1 MINSSSFQD
10 LRIWQE
16 AMDLTEQV
24 YRATSDFP
32 RQETYGL
39 TSQMR
44 RAAVSVP
51 SNIAEGKGHRSDPE
65 FVRFLFHA
73 RGSLLELQTQILI
86 ARRLKYLSEEKT
98 DELSSRGDSIARG
111 LNALINKFRAAGMA
125 GRDGSDGAS
134 LSGQRFFESTNSA
147 QPQPNDQRPTTID
160 QRLHHHT
167 LHAF

>member
-1 MINSSSFQD
+1 MTNCSSFQD

-24 YRATSDFP
+24 YRTTSDFP

-39 TSQMR
+39 VSQMR

-51 SNIAEGKGHRSDPE
+51 SNIAEGKGYRSDSE

-86 ARRLKYLSEEKT
+86 ARRLDYLSDEKMH
-98 DELSSRGDSIARG
+98 ELLSRSDSIARG
-111 LNALINKFRAAGMA
+111 LNALINKFRAVAA
-125 GRDGSDGAS
+125 
-134 LSGQRFFESTNSA
+134 
-147 QPQPNDQRPTTID
+147 
-160 QRLHHHT
+160 
-167 LHAF
+167 